1 MTEFRVGQRVKV
13 SAVFEGELRCING
26 DGTVD
31 VLPDSQAGEY
41 LGRDVE
47 YSIQSEFVTLAD
59 PENWPPQLGDIWAV
73 GDKEWFARYSA
84 LTPVYL
90 EAADPYQKCYAEYS
104 FDQFKALNPVLVR
117 RK

>member
-13 SAVFEGELRCING
+13 NAVFEGELRCING
-26 DGTVD
+26 NGTVD
-31 VLPDSQAGEY
+31 VLPDSQVGEY
-41 LGRDVE
+41 LGHDVE
-47 YSIQSEFVTLAD
+47 YIQSEYVTLAD

-73 GDKEWFARYSA
+73 GDKEWFARFSA

-90 EAADPYQKCYAEYS
+90 EATGPYQKCYAGYTFYE
-104 FDQFKALNPVLVR
+104 FKALGPVLVR